1 MKRGCVQQVSAA
13 LLAIASAGCTASKR
27 NECELPALSEEE
39 VTAIADAF
47 LGTRSMNEEFRKTA
61 ERRVIAQGCHY
72 EYQEAEKLDSFGV
85 GIVVVIDRRRKV
97 IDFYSSH

>member
-1 MKRGCVQQVSAA
+1 MKRGHVYKISAA
-13 LLAIASAGCTASKR
+13 LFALASAGCAANKKD
-27 NECELPALSEEE
+27 ECELPALSEEE

-61 ERRVIAQGCHY
+61 EHRVVAQGCHY

-85 GIVVVIDRRRKV
+85 GIVVVIDRSRKV
-97 IDFYSSH
+97 IDFHSSH